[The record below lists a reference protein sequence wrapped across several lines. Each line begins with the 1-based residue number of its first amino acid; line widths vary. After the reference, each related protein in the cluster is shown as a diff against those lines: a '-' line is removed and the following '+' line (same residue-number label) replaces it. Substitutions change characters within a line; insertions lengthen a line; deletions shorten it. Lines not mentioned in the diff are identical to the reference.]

1 LSVIKALQLAN
12 FFNVHQVHWR
22 DQNVSLNL
30 PEMERAPQ
38 RQDTVSDH
46 WKFSKSA
53 PISRYRLS
61 FEPRA
66 ENTLYVW

>member
-1 LSVIKALQLAN
+1 MFLSSKKLASKICYFTGSDFWYATILSVIKALQLAN

-46 WKFSKSA
+46 
-53 PISRYRLS
+53 
-61 FEPRA
+61 
-66 ENTLYVW
+66 